1 VIAALA
7 LLLAAAPAP
16 VHAGP
21 ADARGPQARYQE
33 CIKQANADPAAAT
46 QTATQWTATGGGAL
60 AAHCLGIARSAA
72 EDWKGAADAFAAA
85 GDIATKTHDR
95 SAATYWVSAGNAALA
110 AGDAANART
119 TLTNALADPS
129 LAAQMKG
136 EAYLDRARANVAL
149 NDLPAARADM
159 NDALTLVAADPMAW
173 LLSATLARRI
183 GEKSRA
189 ANDIREAMLRA
200 PNEANVLYEAGN
212 IAATNGDMDD
222 ARVQWSRAVAADPAS
237 GAAKSAKANLDAS
250 ADSAPPAPKPSPTS
264 GR

>member
-46 QTATQWTATGGGAL
+46 QTATQWAATGGS
-60 AAHCLGIARSAA
+60 ARSAA